1 MDFYSTVVLLG
12 ICAELA
18 GSAAV
23 RLDYF
28 FYGHILPR
36 VSINQVISRRLGE
49 ELFINIGNTSALG
62 MVTSEGFV
70 VLKGA
75 VVNEKASA
83 KSLSA
88 GIKQTRAFKV
98 SI

>member
-1 MDFYSTVVLLG
+1 
-12 ICAELA
+12 
-18 GSAAV
+18 
-23 RLDYF
+23 
-28 FYGHILPR
+28 
-36 VSINQVISRRLGE
+36 
-49 ELFINIGNTSALG
+49 

-88 GIKQTRAFKV
+88 GMKKLQDKIFADGRVVNMTTTEANTRHSLQYTGV
-98 SI
+98 VY